1 MVYTRTILLAMITVI
16 LAQADQSN
24 RYSNAPGGARTES
37 RGGLIRVVVKP
48 SDARRGKATGP
59 GDTGSVFR
67 GGLPWLF
74 PPVRANQDK
83 TTAPGASTEL
93 PGVVTRVVVK
103 LTDAQGKATAPG
115 AAGSVFSG
123 GMPGLVPPTDVAQP
137 NATGSAPDTGRYV
150 FPGGLPGM
158 VITPVRDVEILEES
172 YARVM
177 EIRRHVVTDFE
188 VADCATT
195 GDDMGNET
203 TTIYCPAGCATHVK
217 ATVWGTGTYK
227 GDSSM
232 CRAAV
237 HNGKLLDAE
246 GGFVTVDKRPLGMM
260 FPGSVRN
267 GVRSTL
273 AVINANRFPKGDKKS
288 FVLRKYKFG
297 E

>member
-1 MVYTRTILLAMITVI
+1 MVYPKTILLAMITV
-16 LAQADQSN
+16 LLEQADQSN

-48 SDARRGKATGP
+48 SDARGKATGP
-59 GDTGSVFR
+59 GGTGSVFR
-67 GGLPWLF
+67 EPTGIKPLP
-74 PPVRANQDK
+74 PAARA
-83 TTAPGASTEL
+83 TEL
-93 PGVVTRVVVK
+93 PGAVTRVVVK
-103 LTDAQGKATAPG
+103 LTDARDKATGPG
-115 AAGSVFSG
+115 ASTEFSG
-123 GMPGLVPPTDVAQP
+123 GLPGLVPPPDVAQP
-137 NATGSAPDTGRYV
+137 NATAPDTGRYV

-158 VITPVRDVEILEES
+158 VVTPVRDMEILEES

-177 EIRRHVVTDFE
+177 EIRKHVVTDFE
-188 VADCATT
+188 VADCTTT
-195 GDDMGNET
+195 GDEMGNET
-203 TTIYCPAGCATHVK
+203 TTIYCPVGCAAHVK

-227 GDSSM
+227 WDSSM
-232 CRAAV
+232 CRAAI
-237 HNGKLLDAE
+237 HNGKLDDSA